1 MSKDRAW
8 IEEDESAVGWAVGL
22 MVQNILTQLLK
33 PIKKQMKTIV
43 QDIGK
48 MADNITINQEKIAEV
63 YSTMQAT
70 LTDMISNIEVE
81 QQTELMQRVTELQSN
96 LDDLKA
102 DVESN
107 TEDTANHSAS
117 IESIETNITEIENRI
132 RKFGDI

>member
-8 IEEDESAVGWAVGL
+8 IEEDEGAVGWAVRL
-22 MVQNILTQLLK
+22 MVENILTVLLK
-33 PIKKQMKTIV
+33 PIKKQMKAMV
-43 QDIGK
+43 DDITK
-48 MADNITINQEKIAEV
+48 MVCNITINQEKIAEI

-81 QQTELMQRVTELQSN
+81 QQTELMQRVIELQTN

>member
-1 MSKDRAW
+1 MRKNRAW
-8 IEEDESAVGWAVGL
+8 IKEDESAVGCAVRL
-22 MVQNILTQLLK
+22 MIENIITVLLEPMKEQMKEIVQNIEDMFT
-33 PIKKQMKTIV
+33 V
-43 QDIGK
+43 V
-48 MADNITINQEKIAEV
+48 TINQEKIANV

-70 LTDMISNIEVE
+70 LTDMLSNIEVE

-107 TEDTANHSAS
+107 TEDCANSDS
-117 IESIETNITEIENRI
+117 KTESIETNIRNIEDRI